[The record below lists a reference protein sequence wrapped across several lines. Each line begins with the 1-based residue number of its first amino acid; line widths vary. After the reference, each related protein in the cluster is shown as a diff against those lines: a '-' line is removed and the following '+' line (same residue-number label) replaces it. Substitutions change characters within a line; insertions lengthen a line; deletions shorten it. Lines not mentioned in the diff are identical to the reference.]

1 MTMKK
6 FPLMI
11 LTTAVP
17 FGTYHAIS
25 HGLNSEPER
34 DRGSITDIQQIPRQI
49 LKE

>member
-17 FGTYHAIS
+17 FDVYYVMS
-25 HGLNSEPER
+25 HGLNYKPETGI
-34 DRGSITDIQQIPRQI
+34 GSIPDIQKIPRKI